1 MIKLERVKL
10 LNKIK
15 NPILPGFNPDPSI
28 VKSNGRFYIAVSSFQ
43 WLPGI
48 RVYESIN
55 LIDWTHKTDIL
66 TTQHDF
72 RGNPI
77 DCSIWAPQISY
88 HDDKFFVVYTDVK
101 STVRPFKDCRNYL
114 ITSDSID
121 GPWSE
126 PVYLNGSG
134 FDPSLFHDEDGKKY
148 LLNVIWDYRVETG
161 NKSDGIVLQ
170 EFDAKENRLVGDLI
184 KIFDG
189 TELKKTE
196 ASHIYKRDGY
206 YYLITAEGG
215 TGREHAVTVAR
226 SKDITGP
233 YELDPDYPMLTSAHD
248 PDWPFQQSGHASLIE
263 TDNNEWYMVH
273 LMTRPING
281 EHVLLGRETAIQKV
295 YWDEKGWL
303 RLSHG
308 GKLPAIEVE
317 APIGTHSE
325 IKNQTTDFTDYFD
338 QDVLDKEWNTL
349 RTMETDD
356 WFSFDTADKGL
367 RIYGGESVQSLFNH
381 HLIGTRQ
388 KDFKFKADTEISF
401 EPTNFLQMAGMLLYL
416 NDKNYI
422 YAYITHDEEKGKV
435 LRIMKAVDGI
445 FDLSPVIIEL
455 EENQAVKLGIE
466 VDDVEAQFYCE
477 VNERKKSVGEVQ
489 DISFL
494 SGGFTGNFIALS
506 CQDMNIY
513 KGCHADFTYFK
524 YKSLDK

>member
-1 MIKLERVKL
+1 MKVERGKLVD
-10 LNKIK
+10 KIK

-28 VKSNGRFYIAVSSFQ
+28 VKANGRYYIAVSSFQ

-48 RVYESIN
+48 RIYESPN
-55 LIDWTHKTDIL
+55 LIDWTHKTDVL

-77 DCSIWAPQISY
+77 DCSVWAPQISY
-88 HDDKFFVVYTDVK
+88 HNNKFYVVYTDVK
-101 STVRPFKDCRNYL
+101 STARPFKDCRNYL

-134 FDPSLFHDEDGKKY
+134 FDPSLFHDDDGKKY
-148 LLNVIWDYRVETG
+148 LLNVIWDYRVTTG

-170 EFDAKENRLVGDLI
+170 EFDEKENRLVGDLI

-196 ASHIYKRDGY
+196 ASHIYKKDDY

-215 TGREHAVTVAR
+215 TGRGHAVTVAR

-233 YELDPDYPMLTSAHD
+233 YELDPDYPMLTSAQD

-263 TDNNEWYMVH
+263 TDNNEWYMAH

-281 EHVLLGRETAIQKV
+281 EYVLLGRETAIQKV
-295 YWDEKGWL
+295 YWDEDGWL

-308 GKLPAIEVE
+308 GKLPAVEVE
-317 APIGTHSE
+317 APEGTHSE
-325 IKNQTTDFTDYFD
+325 MKDQTTDFTDYFD
-338 QDVLDKEWNTL
+338 QGALDKEWNTL
-349 RTMETDD
+349 RAAATED
-356 WFSFDTADKGL
+356 WFSFDAPEKGL

-388 KDFKFKADTEISF
+388 KDFIFKAETKVSF

-416 NDKNYI
+416 NEKNYI
-422 YAYITHDEEKGKV
+422 YSYITHDEEKGKI
-435 LRIMKAVDGI
+435 LRLMKSVDGI
-445 FDLSPVIIEL
+445 FELLPLIIEL
-455 EENQAVKLGIE
+455 EDNQAVKLGIE
-466 VDDVEAQFYCE
+466 VDGVEAQFYYE
-477 VNERKKSVGEVQ
+477 ANDGKQLMGEIQ

-494 SGGFTGNFIALS
+494 SGGFTGNFIGLS
-506 CQDMNIY
+506 CQDMNRY
-513 KGCHADFTYFK
+513 KGSHADFVYFK
-524 YKSLDK
+524 YKSLEQ

>member
-134 FDPSLFHDEDGKKY
+134 FDPSLFHDDDGKKY
-148 LLNVIWDYRVETG
+148 LLNVIWDYRVTTG

-196 ASHIYKRDGY
+196 ASHI
-206 YYLITAEGG
+206 
-215 TGREHAVTVAR
+215 
-226 SKDITGP
+226 
-233 YELDPDYPMLTSAHD
+233 
-248 PDWPFQQSGHASLIE
+248 
-263 TDNNEWYMVH
+263 
-273 LMTRPING
+273 
-281 EHVLLGRETAIQKV
+281 
-295 YWDEKGWL
+295 
-303 RLSHG
+303 
-308 GKLPAIEVE
+308 
-317 APIGTHSE
+317 
-325 IKNQTTDFTDYFD
+325 
-338 QDVLDKEWNTL
+338 
-349 RTMETDD
+349 
-356 WFSFDTADKGL
+356 
-367 RIYGGESVQSLFNH
+367 
-381 HLIGTRQ
+381 
-388 KDFKFKADTEISF
+388 
-401 EPTNFLQMAGMLLYL
+401 
-416 NDKNYI
+416 
-422 YAYITHDEEKGKV
+422 
-435 LRIMKAVDGI
+435 
-445 FDLSPVIIEL
+445 
-455 EENQAVKLGIE
+455 
-466 VDDVEAQFYCE
+466 
-477 VNERKKSVGEVQ
+477 
-489 DISFL
+489 
-494 SGGFTGNFIALS
+494 
-506 CQDMNIY
+506 
-513 KGCHADFTYFK
+513 
-524 YKSLDK
+524 